1 MPVPQSKEQ
10 GFLSTQMVSNYNR
23 RIHYRGD
30 RDMFSIDSG
39 LFRPECHAANIHL
52 HKGLTQVEKAFMLWM
67 LFSPPSPE
75 CNTLEFVKSLCRVSQ
90 ESQLKWKM
98 THIKKL

>member
-67 LFSPPSPE
+67 LILSAI
-75 CNTLEFVKSLCRVSQ
+75 T
-90 ESQLKWKM
+90 
-98 THIKKL
+98 